1 MVDSF
6 NLTVAVIVFLI
17 SNLAFVYMVGR
28 KNSGA
33 EQQASPM
40 SDKKMYQLCLLLNI
54 AGGIIVGA
62 VISIA
67 VLFSPE
73 PSYFLM
79 PLILAPFGYWIS
91 FGIPILVTLFAV
103 KKTRKNSEGNG
114 TNEA

>member
-17 SNLAFVYMVGR
+17 SNLAFVCMIGR

-33 EQQASPM
+33 EQQASPVPM

-54 AGGIIVGA
+54 AGGMIVGA

-103 KKTRKNSEGNG
+103 KKITRK
-114 TNEA
+114 